1 MVVSTEQA
9 HHGRWSFPIAAPVG
23 KGRERAVERAAVV
36 GVPFAAFFL
45 FARPK
50 VIGFTSNK

>member
-1 MVVSTEQA
+1 MPRRSPQ
-9 HHGRWSFPIAAPVG
+9 
-23 KGRERAVERAAVV
+23 ERRAGVRGGLERPRPDGATL
-36 GVPFAAFFL
+36 AAFFL